1 MPVSEVGNHTGE
13 IIATG
18 LKKAKTGNVQILIQF
33 KDESDN
39 TITAYLATTEA
50 AWEYTE
56 KKLEACGFVMADNDY
71 DLTRLNDPDC
81 PIIGMKDI
89 PFTVKTKQGL
99 DGNEYHEVSWIGAG
113 GGISDR
119 MPPEETKVFAAKLR
133 QALITRAGGV
143 KPSGPPSKTT
153 AKGKTAPWAK

>member
-1 MPVSEVGNHTGE
+1 MPVSSVGNHTGE
-13 IIATG
+13 VVATG

-33 KDESDN
+33 KDEEDN

-50 AWEYTE
+50 AWPYTE

-81 PIIGMKDI
+81 PIIGMRDI
-89 PFTVKTKQGL
+89 PFTVKSKTAP
-99 DGNEYHEVSWIGAG
+99 DGTDHNEVSWIGAG

-119 MPPEETKVFAAKLR
+119 MDPEETKVFAAKLR
-133 QALITRAGGV
+133 QALITKAGGV
-143 KPSGPPSKTT
+143 KPS
-153 AKGKTAPWAK
+153 AAAGKKPAPWAKGK

>member
-13 IIATG
+13 IVATG

-33 KDESDN
+33 KDEADN

-50 AWEYTE
+50 AWPYTE

-81 PIIGMKDI
+81 PLIGMADV
-89 PFTVKTKQGL
+89 PFTVKAKVGP
-99 DGNEYHEVSWIGAG
+99 DGNTYNEVSWIGAG
-113 GGISDR
+113 GGISER
-119 MPPEETKVFAAKLR
+119 MDPEETKSFAAQLR
-133 QALITRAGGV
+133 QKLIAKAGGV
-143 KPSGPPSKTT
+143 KPATT
-153 AKGKTAPWAK
+153 GKAAAPWAKKK

>member
-13 IIATG
+13 VVATG

-33 KDESDN
+33 KDEADN

-50 AWEYTE
+50 AWPYTE

-81 PIIGMKDI
+81 PIVGMKDI
-89 PFTVKTKQGL
+89 PFTVKAKQGQ
-99 DGNEYHEVSWIGAG
+99 DGNTYNEVSWIGAG
-113 GGISDR
+113 GGITER
-119 MPPEETKVFAAKLR
+119 MDPEETKIFAAKLR
-133 QALITRAGGV
+133 QSLITKAGGV
-143 KPSGPPSKTT
+143 KPAAATT
-153 AKGKTAPWAK
+153 KSPAPWAKKK